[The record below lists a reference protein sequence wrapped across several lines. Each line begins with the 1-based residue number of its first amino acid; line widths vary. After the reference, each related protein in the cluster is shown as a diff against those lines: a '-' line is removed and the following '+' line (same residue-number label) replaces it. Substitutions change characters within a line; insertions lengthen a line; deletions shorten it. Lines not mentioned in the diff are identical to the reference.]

1 MEKEQ
6 AKLIG
11 SLDEVKM
18 DRDGEYTIKIKLP
31 HSEKDNIKI
40 LEDFVEKPIK
50 IVVEVEEKYKFN
62 IPE

>member
-11 SLDEVKM
+11 SLEEVKM
-18 DRDGEYTIKIKLP
+18 DRDGEYTIKLKLP

-50 IVVEVEEKYKFN
+50 IIVEVEEKYKFN